1 MRRKH
6 RLPPAVLACLPVVT
20 FLGVFFVVPLALNG
34 FTSLRGADG
43 SFSLVSYARLLSDSY
58 YLGVTANTLWVS
70 AMVTLAAL
78 VIGYPVAWFIA
89 QSGSRLAGFVMVV
102 VILPLFVSVVVRSF
116 GWLVLLGRQGLVN
129 QVLLALGLTDEPMR
143 L

>member
-58 YLGVTANTLWVS
+58 YLGVTAKVK
-70 AMVTLAAL
+70 L
-78 VIGYPVAWFIA
+78 VEPKSLQRFEGKA
-89 QSGSRLAGFVMVV
+89 QRVV
-102 VILPLFVSVVVRSF
+102 DKRNI
-116 GWLVLLGRQGLVN
+116 
-129 QVLLALGLTDEPMR
+129 
-143 L
+143 